1 MFNTKHAKSE
11 YSVWTGVKA
20 REVADRPLTLKDFE
34 IYQLNGNVAAIAIF
48 EELIPE
54 KKKVYLTP
62 NMIGQLHGLS
72 RDDENIIRTG
82 GVRVMITFKKS
93 KNGREYGTIVD
104 APAEE
109 KSMTKQELLNLYRSQ
124 KQEIDT
130 AARTLENWAKAGK
143 YTRQSLDYGFYAAQR
158 NYKQIIANTKRARI
172 NTKTLK
178 KDIERE
184 IKEQNYI
191 LSFSTI
197 NPRVVQERYKE
208 RVDTANRTLA
218 SYGFE
223 WYDVVHMTD
232 KQRASIFKLAQRI
245 AEAYGYDSDMAL
257 EKANEAIFQTGKTAG
272 QLLRTFNSKGFNF
285 EEFEEMYL

>member
-1 MFNTKHAKSE
+1 
-11 YSVWTGVKA
+11 
-20 REVADRPLTLKDFE
+20 
-34 IYQLNGNVAAIAIF
+34 
-48 EELIPE
+48 
-54 KKKVYLTP
+54 
-62 NMIGQLHGLS
+62 
-72 RDDENIIRTG
+72 
-82 GVRVMITFKKS
+82 
-93 KNGREYGTIVD
+93 
-104 APAEE
+104 
-109 KSMTKQELLNLYRSQ
+109 MTKQELLNLYRSQ
-124 KQEIDT
+124 KQEIDA

-223 WYDVVHMTD
+223 WYDVVHMTN
-232 KQRASIFKLAQRI
+232 KQRANIFKLAQRI

>member
-1 MFNTKHAKSE
+1 
-11 YSVWTGVKA
+11 
-20 REVADRPLTLKDFE
+20 
-34 IYQLNGNVAAIAIF
+34 
-48 EELIPE
+48 
-54 KKKVYLTP
+54 
-62 NMIGQLHGLS
+62 
-72 RDDENIIRTG
+72 
-82 GVRVMITFKKS
+82 
-93 KNGREYGTIVD
+93 
-104 APAEE
+104 
-109 KSMTKQELLNLYRSQ
+109 MTKKELLNLYRSQ
-124 KQEIDT
+124 KQEID
-130 AARTLENWAKAGK
+130 AAAKTLENWAKAGK

-218 SYGFE
+218 NHGFE
-223 WYDVVHMTD
+223 WYDVVHMTN
-232 KQRASIFKLAQRI
+232 KQRGNIFKLAQRI
-245 AEAYGYDSDMAL
+245 AEAYGWDSDMAI

-285 EEFEEMYL
+285 EEFDEMYL